1 MKSSDKNGAFFLPT
15 KKAVLMLENGMF
27 FKGKSLGF
35 IGTTSGELCFNTG
48 MVGYQEILTDP
59 SYNGQIIMM
68 TYPHIGNYGTNSQNT
83 ESKKIQASGF
93 IVREECSFPSN
104 YLSQDIL
111 QEYLINNKIVGI
123 QDLDTRYLTRII
135 RDQGS
140 MNAIISSTELDK
152 YKLEKKLNSTPKM
165 DGLNLA
171 KKVSCNKIY
180 NYQNYKKNKYKV
192 VVIDFGVKENI
203 LKLLSE
209 KYCDLIVV
217 PWDTSFEKIKSFEPD
232 GIFLSNGPGDPSAVK
247 KAISC
252 IKSLLGLYP
261 IFGICLG
268 HQLLGLALGAETFK
282 LKYGHRGIN
291 HPVKNLLTNQVEITS
306 QNHGFAISENNLPE
320 HIDITHIN
328 LNDKTIAGIECK
340 KYNIFSIQYHPESSP
355 GPNDSL
361 YLFNQFIKSM
371 RNQNA

>member
-15 KKAVLMLENGMF
+15 KQAVLILENGMF

-68 TYPHIGNYGTNSQNT
+68 TYPHIGNYGTNSHNI

-104 YLSQDIL
+104 YLSQDTL
-111 QEYLINNKIVGI
+111 QKYLINNKIVGI

-140 MNAIISSTELDK
+140 MNAIISSTELDQ
-152 YKLEKKLNSTPKM
+152 YKLEKKLKKTPKM

-171 KKVSCNKIY
+171 KKVSCKKIY
-180 NYQNYKKNKYKV
+180 NYQSSKKNTYKV

-209 KYCDLIVV
+209 KNCDLIVV
-217 PWDTSFEKIKSFEPD
+217 PWDTSFEKIKSLEPD

-320 HIDITHIN
+320 HLNITHFN
-328 LNDKTIAGIECK
+328 LNDQTIAGIECK

-371 RNQNA
+371 SNQNA

>member
-1 MKSSDKNGAFFLPT
+1 MKSSEKNGAFFLPT
-15 KKAVLMLENGMF
+15 KQAVLMLENGMF

>member
-15 KKAVLMLENGMF
+15 KQAVLMLENGMF